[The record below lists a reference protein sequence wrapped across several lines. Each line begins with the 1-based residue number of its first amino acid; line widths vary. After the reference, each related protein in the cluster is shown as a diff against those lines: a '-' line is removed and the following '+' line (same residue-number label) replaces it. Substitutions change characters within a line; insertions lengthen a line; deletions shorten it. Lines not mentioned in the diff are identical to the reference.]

1 MLLRPENRPDGSL
14 ALVSDRDGFGGAGY
28 YRVHRAERGKLY
40 VRRVPIEET
49 THVYADGSGALRA
62 DHVFAFARAR
72 FLTLRYGI
80 SPRDL

>member
-1 MLLRPENRPDGSL
+1 M
-14 ALVSDRDGFGGAGY
+14 
-28 YRVHRAERGKLY
+28 
-40 VRRVPIEET
+40 EEAI
-49 THVYADGSGALRA
+49 HVYADGSGALRA